1 MDMTESIGPIIQK
14 IQQSQA
20 FLSIVSAKRHLLLDA
35 FYLSL
40 KSILKTPGL
49 EPNIRAIATTQIPF
63 FTKPHVSLSADNM
76 VALAC
81 GRYQV

>member
-1 MDMTESIGPIIQK
+1 M
-14 IQQSQA
+14 
-20 FLSIVSAKRHLLLDA
+20 F

-63 FTKPHVSLSADNM
+63 FTKPHVSLSADNI
-76 VALAC
+76 VTLA
-81 GRYQV
+81 